1 MSWQER
7 AGKKLMSP
15 DEAVAA
21 VESGHCVT
29 VAPFTSTPATLCE
42 ALYRRRRELRNVRID
57 HPAGLHSW
65 VRDGD
70 GGSFEVHEMYGT
82 VVNRDMVNRGRL
94 EYLPLAVWR
103 VGELPSGFNPAP
115 DAFLVAV
122 SPPDARGFCSFGSGV
137 WFSKLLSE
145 NAKTVIAE
153 VHEDFMRTGGDNF
166 VHLSRLDRICLA
178 EPAPPPPVPP
188 RNEEEAVNTEVICRL
203 VAAELVHDRD
213 TLQIGVGTV
222 AAAVGMYLGDKHDLG
237 IQTELV
243 TDGIATF
250 LRDGVITGKY
260 KTLHAGKVV
269 GSACTL
275 LSKEEL
281 AILDGHPAFELYDFG
296 YTDDV
301 RFLVRQNNLVAI
313 NNALLVDLT
322 GQVASETI
330 GPRIW
335 TGGGGQLAFMIAAQY
350 SPGGRS
356 ISVLPSSHVLGG
368 KRVSRVVGALP
379 EGTAVTVPRTLVDYV
394 VTEQGIASLR
404 GKTIRER
411 IGELVAVAHPDFRA
425 ELREQAKRLY
435 GIG

>member
-1 MSWQER
+1 MSWQAR
-7 AGKKLMSP
+7 AGKKLMSA

-21 VESGHCVT
+21 VESGHCVA

-65 VRDGD
+65 VREGD
-70 GGSFEVHEMYGT
+70 GGSFEVHEIYAT
-82 VVNRDMVNRGRL
+82 AVNRDMVNGGRL

-103 VGELPSGFNPAP
+103 VGQVPSGFHPAP

-137 WFSKLLSE
+137 WFSKLISE

-166 VHLSRLDRICLA
+166 VHLSRLDRLCLA
-178 EPAPPPPVPP
+178 QPAPPPPIPP
-188 RNEEEAVNTEVICRL
+188 RNEEEAVNTEVICKL
-203 VAAELVHDRD
+203 VAAKLVHDRD

-222 AAAVGMYLGDKHDLG
+222 SAAVGRYLGDKHDLG

-260 KTLHAGKVV
+260 KTLHTGKVV
-269 GSACTL
+269 ASACAL
-275 LSKEEL
+275 LSNEES

-301 RFLVRQNNLVAI
+301 RFLVRQK
-313 NNALLVDLT
+313 
-322 GQVASETI
+322 Q
-330 GPRIW
+330 
-335 TGGGGQLAFMIAAQY
+335 
-350 SPGGRS
+350 PGGDQQWTLGRS
-356 ISVLPSSHVLGG
+356 HRPDRLRDHWPADLERWRGPVGVHDRRAVLAGRALDLRSAFQPHDRRQAGVACRRRAPRGHRGHCAADARRLRRHRAGD
-368 KRVSRVVGALP
+368 RVAARQDH
-379 EGTAVTVPRTLVDYV
+379 PRAD
-394 VTEQGIASLR
+394 R
-404 GKTIRER
+404 
-411 IGELVAVAHPDFRA
+411 
-425 ELREQAKRLY
+425 
-435 GIG
+435 

>member
-1 MSWQER
+1 MRWQER
-7 AGKKLMSP
+7 AGKKLMSS
-15 DEAVAA
+15 DEAVAV

-29 VAPFTSTPATLCE
+29 VAPFTSTPVTLCE
-42 ALYRRRRELRNVRID
+42 ALYRKRGELRNVRID
-57 HPAGLHSW
+57 HAAGLYSW
-65 VRDGD
+65 VREGD
-70 GGSFEVHEMYGT
+70 GGSFEVHEIYGT
-82 VVNRDMVNRGRL
+82 AVNRDLVNRGRL

-103 VGELPSGFNPAP
+103 AGEVPAGFHPAP
-115 DAFLVAV
+115 DVFLVAV

-145 NAKTVIAE
+145 SAKTVIAE
-153 VHEDFMRTGGDNF
+153 VHEDFIRSGGDNF

-178 EPAPPPPVPP
+178 EPAPPPPIPP

-213 TLQIGVGTV
+213 TLQIGIGTV
-222 AAAVGMYLGDKHDLG
+222 SAALGIYLGDKHDLG
-237 IQTELV
+237 IQTELL
-243 TDGIATF
+243 TGGIATF
-250 LRDGVITGKY
+250 LREGVITGKY
-260 KTLHAGKVV
+260 KTLHTGKVV
-269 GSACTL
+269 ASACAL
-275 LSKEEL
+275 LSQEEF

-301 RFLVRQNNLVAI
+301 RFLVRQNNLMAI

-322 GQVASETI
+322 GQIASETI

-335 TGGGGQLAFMIAAQY
+335 SGVGGQLAFMIAAQY

-356 ISVLPSSHVLGG
+356 ISVLPSSHVIGG

-404 GKTIRER
+404 GKTVRER